1 VNAPIIPLSYC
12 DHEFLHSQ
20 RRFKRDHGL
29 FSMALTMHRQAF
41 MSAHFAAMNRS
52 QLGFLTTN
60 APPPKSRMV
69 NVVDSRLKISFP
81 RDSAAIDCFLFVSLA
96 SFPMSV
102 RRMLTSSVDKKCAVE
117 GISQEPI
124 SYSQGIVLIYIL
136 SKSYGGISDE
146 DRHIAPW
153 PMLFL
158 ARLLL
163 PIPVQ
168 CARPI

>member
-1 VNAPIIPLSYC
+1 
-12 DHEFLHSQ
+12 
-20 RRFKRDHGL
+20 
-29 FSMALTMHRQAF
+29 
-41 MSAHFAAMNRS
+41 
-52 QLGFLTTN
+52 
-60 APPPKSRMV
+60 MV

-146 DRHIAPW
+146 DRHMANVISRAAPSTYSRA
-153 PMLFL
+153 MRATHLKD
-158 ARLLL
+158 ACHSALLS
-163 PIPVQ
+163 PTSRIVSWIISFPAFGPFVASIGDSSGTDADYQ
-168 CARPI
+168 ESMG